1 MSEIPRN
8 RKTDNQFTASL
19 GSNASFMGY
28 MGSYKRAF
36 DALMEQVHS
45 SGHSVDLLAYPIL
58 FIARH
63 CLELGFKTNI
73 RYFAQYSERDDHIK
87 SGSHDLRDL
96 FTAFKL
102 HVNSAI
108 KNIEARVGSPVD
120 KETIQEFKN
129 YCKKVEKLTS
139 VFQPLD
145 QHSDRFRYPVNKQNQ
160 EHVEPEAT
168 INLLDVQE
176 LIEESMVLLA
186 YTAAVFGRYTDVLDT
201 IDDAYE
207 QTMREQYL

>member
-8 RKTDNQFTASL
+8 RKTDAQFTSSL

-28 MGSYKRAF
+28 MSSYKRAF

-45 SGHSVDLLAYPIL
+45 SGHSVDMLAHPIL

-73 RYFAQYSERDDHIK
+73 RYFAKYSKRDDHIK

-96 FTAFKL
+96 FIAFNL

-108 KNIEARVGSPVD
+108 KNIEARVGSPID
-120 KETIQEFKN
+120 KETIEEFKK
-129 YCKKVEKLTS
+129 YCKKVEELTS
-139 VFQPLD
+139 VFQLLD
-145 QHSDRFRYPVNKQNQ
+145 QNSDRFRYPVNKRNE
-160 EHVEPEAT
+160 EHVKPVAT

-207 QTMREQYL
+207 QEIYQQSM